1 VIALLDQLGVRVQED
16 RCLDLAGVHILIL
29 SGQHLLTY
37 PQVFDYVPD
46 HDSLRARVG
55 CCCPDPLTGEG
66 R

>member
-1 VIALLDQLGVRVQED
+1 VQED

-37 PQVFDYVPD
+37 PQVLDHVPD
-46 HDSLRARVG
+46 QDSLRARVG